1 MNTKARWVALVA
13 ALFLVGVG
21 NAGEPA
27 KAQKPVD
34 AELSGIDFVTLDKDA
49 NGSISKTEMLASLDA
64 IFAQLDGD
72 RDEALTPAEYARW
85 SQAGKTSAARP
96 LDPATA
102 PSGSA
107 GSQHMPNR
115 D

>member
-34 AELSGIDFVTLDKDA
+34 AEPRGIDFVALDKDA
-49 NGSISKTEMLASLDA
+49 DGSLSKTEMLAALDEV
-64 IFAQLDGD
+64 FAQLDGN
-72 RDEALTPAEYARW
+72 RDEALTPAEYSRW
-85 SQAGKTSAARP
+85 NQAGKTSVATP
-96 LDPATA
+96 VDPATA

-107 GSQHMPNR
+107 GAQHMPNR